1 MFKIIEEDGLEKFL
15 NRNKKHLS
23 ELVKLENE
31 YLLLDDL
38 ANPFVEED
46 VLKEVR
52 AALKALAVI
61 YKEMLE
67 LLQKIQ
73 RLKKQL
79 QIAEKK
85 KNPALKQT
93 LKSLK
98 DDCWLVEKSGV
109 VKLDELR
116 VVKTM
121 RTNPKILGR

>member
-15 NRNKKHLS
+15 NRNEKHLS

-52 AALKALAVI
+52 AALKALAAI

-73 RLKKQL
+73 RL
-79 QIAEKK
+79 
-85 KNPALKQT
+85 
-93 LKSLK
+93 
-98 DDCWLVEKSGV
+98 
-109 VKLDELR
+109 
-116 VVKTM
+116 
-121 RTNPKILGR
+121 